1 MEQLNFISTYTVE
14 QFKANHLVDTL
25 RVKQNPTS
33 GKLFFTYGANTG
45 AISQKGLPS
54 KPLVPL
60 VHASLTRE
68 PSAEEREAIGRTVLM
83 PDGRRIQDPRANGFF
98 YLVHEEGQGAPTIAE
113 F

>member
-1 MEQLNFISTYTVE
+1 MEHLNFISTETVE
-14 QFKANHLVDTL
+14 QFKSRTLVDVL
-25 RVKQNPTS
+25 RVKQNPS
-33 GKLFFTYGANTG
+33 NGKLFFTYGANTG
-45 AISQKGLPS
+45 AISSKGLPAR
-54 KPLVPL
+54 PLISL
-60 VHASLTRE
+60 VHSSLTRE